1 MRKALWATA
10 LAALLLPGA
19 SQAGVR
25 LSGLDT
31 SGYPSLRLTVVTSK
45 PVAKPPALRENG
57 HRVRDVAAQS
67 LGTGKALVLA
77 VDSSESMAGQP
88 LADAVAAAKVFL
100 HAKRPDDRV
109 ALVTFSTQ
117 DRQLTGFSTD
127 ASSASDALDQ
137 LTATRKQGTA
147 LYETVAQASQALS
160 KDQLLNRVLVVITDG
175 HDVSN
180 RGSLSNAI
188 ASARD
193 AGVAVYTIGI
203 GTGAQQSLERLAA
216 STGGAY
222 SQAASS
228 AALSGIA
235 RQVAREFARTWQL
248 TYATRTPPGDRLR
261 LAVTQA
267 GAGTAE
273 RTFLIPATAGEPAR
287 ESGVSRFFLHTTPGN
302 LLVALLIGALLSL
315 GAMALL
321 SAHEVG
327 RVRKRL
333 SPHVP
338 NRERPSEEPRTG
350 RLSAFSGFFAA
361 TERAFG
367 RFGFWAKLSHTL
379 ERADSSL
386 RSAELF
392 WITVGSGFGLA
403 IVVALIGLP
412 PVLVVFAIPVGG
424 VIPYLVLLYKGG
436 ARQKAFDDQLADV
449 LMTIAASVRVGHTFR
464 QSMQAVVKEAQEPA
478 SKEFKRVLLE
488 TDLGRPPDEALSD
501 MAKRL
506 GSSNFEY
513 VVSVVSIQ
521 REVGGSLASLF
532 DMVSETVRQR
542 QQFAKKMR
550 SLTAMGRVSAY
561 VLIILPF
568 LLVALLSIINYTYM
582 KPLFTTATG
591 RFLIVVALCGM
602 AIGSLILKK
611 IVSFR
616 MA

>member
-100 HAKRPDDRV
+100 RAKRPNDRV

-117 DRQLTGFSTD
+117 DRQLTGFSAD
-127 ASSASDALDQ
+127 AGSASDALDQ
-137 LTATRKQGTA
+137 LMATRKQGTA
-147 LYETVAQASQALS
+147 LYETVARASQALS

-261 LAVTQA
+261 LAVTQP

-412 PVLVVFAIPVGG
+412 PVLVVLAIPIGG

-591 RFLIVVALCGM
+591 RFLIVVSLCGM

>member
-1 MRKALWATA
+1 MRRALLAA
-10 LAALLLPGA
+10 LLAALLLPGA
-19 SQAGVR
+19 GQAGVR

-45 PVAKPPALRENG
+45 PVARPPTLRENG
-57 HRVRDVAAQS
+57 HRVPDVVARS

-77 VDSSESMAGQP
+77 VDTSRSMTGQP
-88 LADAVAAAKVFL
+88 LEDAVAAAKVFL
-100 HAKRPDDRV
+100 QQKREDDNV
-109 ALVTFSTQ
+109 ALVTFSSHE
-117 DRQLTGFSTD
+117 RQLTGFSTD
-127 ASSASDALDQ
+127 ARSAGDALDQ
-137 LTATRKQGTA
+137 LAASSEPGTA
-147 LYETVAQASQALS
+147 LYETVTQASRALS

-175 HDVSN
+175 RDVSPQ
-180 RGSLSNAI
+180 GSLSNAI
-188 ASARD
+188 SSARD

-203 GTGAQQSLERLAA
+203 GSSAQEPLRRLAET
-216 STGGAY
+216 TGGAY

-228 AALSGIA
+228 AALTGIA
-235 RQVAREFARTWQL
+235 GQVARQFARTWQL

-261 LAVTQA
+261 LAVSQP
-267 GAGTAE
+267 GAGTTA
-273 RTFLIPATAGEPAR
+273 RTFLIPATAGEPAP
-287 ESGVSRFFLHTTPGN
+287 ESGVSHFFLHTTLGN
-302 LLVALLIGALLSL
+302 LLAALAIGALLSL
-315 GAMALL
+315 GAMAWL
-321 SAHEVG
+321 SARDVG

-333 SPHVP
+333 NPHVP
-338 NRERPSEEPRTG
+338 TRERHEEEHSSR
-350 RLSAFSGFFAA
+350 RFSALNGFFSA
-361 TERAFG
+361 TERSIG
-367 RFGFWAKLSHTL
+367 RFGMWGKLRHAI
-379 ERADSSL
+379 ERADSTL
-386 RSAELF
+386 RPSELF
-392 WITVGSGFGLA
+392 WIMAGSGLLLGL
-403 IVVALIGLP
+403 VVVLIGAP
-412 PVLVVFAIPVGG
+412 PFLAVLVVPIGG
-424 VIPYLVLLYKGG
+424 VVPYLVLQYKGG
-436 ARQKAFDDQLADV
+436 QRQKAFDEQLADV

-464 QSMQAVVKEAQEPA
+464 QSMQAVVKESQEPA

-501 MAKRL
+501 MATRL

-521 REVGGSLASLF
+521 REVGGSLAALF

-550 SLTAMGRVSAY
+550 GLTAMGRVSAY

-568 LLVALLSIINYTYM
+568 ALVAGLSIINYTYM

-591 RFLIVVALCGM
+591 RFLIVIALCGM